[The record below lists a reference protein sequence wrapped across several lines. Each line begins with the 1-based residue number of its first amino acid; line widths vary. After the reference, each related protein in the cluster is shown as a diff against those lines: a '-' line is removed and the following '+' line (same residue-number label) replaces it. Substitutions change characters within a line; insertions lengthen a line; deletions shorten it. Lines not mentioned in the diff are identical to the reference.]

1 MDVAPDVSAIA
12 IYPKQPHSAHLT
24 RIPLAP
30 PGPDE
35 VLVKTVLAGICGT
48 DREIVEAKLG
58 AAPDGE
64 QELVIGHET
73 LAIVEETGS
82 RVTQFKPGDLVTA
95 TVRRP
100 CGCPPCQA
108 GQVDFCEWH
117 QYSERGIERIHGY
130 MAERW
135 VEHERYLIA
144 VPAELGDLGVLIE
157 PMTIAEKALR
167 QALSIQQRIAEWRPR
182 QALVYGSGPIGL
194 LSTLLCRVH
203 DIPVM
208 VLGRKPV
215 DCPAAR
221 IIQAAGGE
229 YRSITGTTPFD
240 AVRDLPPINFIIE
253 CTGQSEPL
261 FIAMQLLANNGV
273 LAALSVTSDGGS
285 LTIPA
290 DAINLSFMLGNKVLV
305 GCVNAHRDDFL
316 AAADDLVKIER
327 RWPGLAGQIITH
339 RYRAEDSVERIGK
352 PETGTLKAVLAFDH

>member
-1 MDVAPDVSAIA
+1 VDAAPVVSAIA
-12 IYPKQPHSAHLT
+12 IFPKQPHSAHLT
-24 RIPLAP
+24 RTPLP
-30 PGPDE
+30 SVGPED
-35 VLVKTVLAGICGT
+35 VLAKTVLSGICGT
-48 DREIVEAKLG
+48 DREIVEGKLG
-58 AAPDGE
+58 AAPDGAG
-64 QELVIGHET
+64 ELVIGHET
-73 LAIVEETGS
+73 LAIVEETGAN
-82 RVTQFKPGDLVTA
+82 VTQFKPGDLVTA

-100 CGCPPCQA
+100 CGCPPCRA

-117 QYSERGIERIHGY
+117 QYTERGIERIHGY

-135 VEHERYLIA
+135 VEHERYLIP
-144 VPAELGDLGVLIE
+144 VPAELGELGILIE

-167 QALSIQQRIAEWRPR
+167 QALAIQQRIAGWHPR

-194 LSTLLCRVH
+194 LATLMCRVH
-203 DIPVM
+203 DIPVV
-208 VLGRKPV
+208 VLGRKPA

-229 YRSITGTTPFD
+229 YRSIAGVTPFE
-240 AVRDLPPINFIIE
+240 AVRDRPPVDFIVE

-273 LAALSVTSDGGS
+273 LAALSVTGDGGS
-285 LTIPA
+285 LTVPA

-339 RYRAEDSVERIGK
+339 RYRAEDAVDRIGK
-352 PETGTLKAVLAFDH
+352 PVAGTLKAVLAFDN